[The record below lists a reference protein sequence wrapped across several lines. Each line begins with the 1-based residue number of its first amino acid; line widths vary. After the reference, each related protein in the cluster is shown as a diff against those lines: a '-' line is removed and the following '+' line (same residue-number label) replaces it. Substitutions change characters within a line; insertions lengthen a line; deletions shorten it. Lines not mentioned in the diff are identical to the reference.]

1 MELLTVKEV
10 AELRNCTERNI
21 KKLITDD
28 KLQAEKTLNDRNR
41 PKYLIP
47 LTALDTELQAK
58 YYNQIAKSTTAIA
71 SAHIKPD
78 KLKSGKP
85 LDQYSADE
93 REQIDFW
100 LHIVDEWQAY
110 RSKAKRKTDVD
121 PLYCAKIKLD
131 YPDIDISP
139 DTLYR
144 RLSFIKENDFDGLI
158 DKRGKHKKG
167 KSTVQDVMWDAFLFY
182 YLDEAQHTLAKC
194 YRYMRL
200 AIEDSYPELVP
211 AIPHSASFRRKLY
224 NDVPVPLR
232 VLGREGEKAY
242 RDKCG
247 YYVAREYDNMV
258 SNDYWIGDTH
268 TIDVQSQDGSGTV
281 HRLYLSAW
289 MDARSGV
296 MVGWNIATS
305 SSSQNTLLAL
315 RHAIL
320 RHGIPKNVYVD
331 NGREFLNYD
340 IGGLGHR
347 AKKSKA
353 NEETCAPPPIFKRL
367 NINMVNAIV
376 KNARAKTIERRF
388 RDFKESVSRL
398 FGTYTGGHIKER
410 PEILKAR
417 LKNGEIVVD
426 TDLISQVND
435 MIEFVLN
442 YEEYNGAVKA
452 DHGKRKIDVYN
463 QYLTNKR
470 TAPVEELN
478 LMLMRSSRSQTYG
491 RRGVHLNI
499 NGERIDYINEDLRQ
513 ALFGKKVYYRY
524 DPSDLSSVRLYD
536 TDDRYIGDAQCDDK
550 MVLAYGAGKDDIKLA
565 QRTIRLTER
574 KDKDALKAVRKL
586 GHKAARELVLAQAMR
601 NKDNPAEQANPKV
614 VSIHRADE
622 KPLLQKVV
630 GYEPANL
637 DTMIENSIKKQGG
650 TQNV

>member
-121 PLYCAKIKLD
+121 PLYCARIKLD
-131 YPDIDISP
+131 YPDIDIST

-315 RHAIL
+315 RHAIC
-320 RHGIPKNVYVD
+320 G
-331 NGREFLNYD
+331 
-340 IGGLGHR
+340 
-347 AKKSKA
+347 
-353 NEETCAPPPIFKRL
+353 
-367 NINMVNAIV
+367 M
-376 KNARAKTIERRF
+376 
-388 RDFKESVSRL
+388 ES
-398 FGTYTGGHIKER
+398 
-410 PEILKAR
+410 LK
-417 LKNGEIVVD
+417 
-426 TDLISQVND
+426 
-435 MIEFVLN
+435 M
-442 YEEYNGAVKA
+442 Y
-452 DHGKRKIDVYN
+452 
-463 QYLTNKR
+463 
-470 TAPVEELN
+470 
-478 LMLMRSSRSQTYG
+478 M
-491 RRGVHLNI
+491 
-499 NGERIDYINEDLRQ
+499 
-513 ALFGKKVYYRY
+513 
-524 DPSDLSSVRLYD
+524 
-536 TDDRYIGDAQCDDK
+536 
-550 MVLAYGAGKDDIKLA
+550 
-565 QRTIRLTER
+565 
-574 KDKDALKAVRKL
+574 
-586 GHKAARELVLAQAMR
+586 
-601 NKDNPAEQANPKV
+601 
-614 VSIHRADE
+614 
-622 KPLLQKVV
+622 
-630 GYEPANL
+630 
-637 DTMIENSIKKQGG
+637 
-650 TQNV
+650 